1 MEPVST
7 GRRNSGYFS
16 SDLGYRGRRPIN
28 ESEHYVKKILAV
40 LTIASALL
48 LTGCSQTN
56 EAASVGDFKIS
67 QTDLQASIDA
77 VIAERAKVDSSQM
90 QLETGDEL
98 NRSQLRFRILMHT
111 FDEIAKELKIEVT
124 SSNIE
129 AKKTTIIESNGGKT
143 ELAKNLV
150 NAAIAQADFDTYVR
164 AVVISEQITAAMSAS
179 GVAEADIAN
188 KLGELLSQKAKE
200 LGVKINPRYGV
211 WDVAAG
217 DVVAAN
223 VTGDAVAPAAK

>member
-1 MEPVST
+1 
-7 GRRNSGYFS
+7 
-16 SDLGYRGRRPIN
+16 
-28 ESEHYVKKILAV
+28 VKKILAV

-56 EAASVGDFKIS
+56 EAASVGGFKIS

-77 VIAERAKVDSSQM
+77 VIAERTKVDSSQM

-98 NRSQLRFRILMHT
+98 NRGQLRFKILMHT

-124 SSNIE
+124 SSQVE
-129 AKKTTIIESNGGKT
+129 AKKSTITESVGGPT
-143 ELAKNLV
+143 ELPKNLV
-150 NAAIAQADFDTYVR
+150 NATIAQADFDTYVR
-164 AVVISEQITAAMSAS
+164 AIVISEQITAAFASS
-179 GVAEADIAN
+179 GVAEEEIAT
-188 KLGELLSQKAKE
+188 KLGQLLSSKAKE
-200 LGVKINPRYGV
+200 LGVKINPRYGF
-211 WDVAAG
+211 WDVEAG

>member
-1 MEPVST
+1 M
-7 GRRNSGYFS
+7 
-16 SDLGYRGRRPIN
+16 
-28 ESEHYVKKILAV
+28 KKILAV

-77 VIAERAKVDSSQM
+77 VIAERSKVDSSQM

-98 NRSQLRFRILMHT
+98 NRGQLRFKILMHT

-124 SSNIE
+124 SSNVE
-129 AKKTTIIESNGGKT
+129 AKKATITEAVGGKT
-143 ELAKNLV
+143 ELPTNLV

-164 AVVISEQITAAMSAS
+164 AIVISEQITAALSAS
-179 GVAEADIAN
+179 GVAEAEIAT
-188 KLGELLSQKAKE
+188 KLGELLTTKANK
-200 LGVKINPRYGV
+200 LGVKINPRYGF
-211 WDVAAG
+211 WDVEAG

-223 VTGDAVAPAAK
+223 VTGDAVVPAAK